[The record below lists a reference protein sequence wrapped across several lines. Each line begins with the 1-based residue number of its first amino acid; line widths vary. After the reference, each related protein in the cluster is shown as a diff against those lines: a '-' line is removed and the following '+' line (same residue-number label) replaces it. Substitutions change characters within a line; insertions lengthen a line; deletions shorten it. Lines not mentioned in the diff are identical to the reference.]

1 MKKNNKGFLLAEVI
15 TVSVVTIVAL
25 VIIYVQ
31 FVAVDNSYYKS
42 FKYNNVDKLYLAN
55 QLKQFI
61 NGDNANE
68 LYSDIENIS
77 YADITNC
84 DAYFIERTYCR
95 NLINAIDA
103 KQVLVTKLDTSS
115 ILDKLKQNKIVS
127 SDMYT
132 FISNNKSL
140 ENGYR
145 LIIEFNDNTYATL
158 KLGSSVI
165 YKDSILNGADP
176 ELKDNLVPVVINN
189 DGTVKK
195 ADLSKE
201 WYNYTNKVWAN
212 AVLLNGTDTYSAG
225 DTIEENNIKAY
236 YVWIPRYK
244 YQIFADISNI
254 ETDIDYYTNNTKLIN
269 VTFESKDA
277 TKSNDNTIGSWLTHP
292 AFTFGDTELNGL
304 WVGKFELTGDTTNP
318 TIKPNITSLRNQN
331 VSTLFATTQKLS
343 ENSAMLKNIEWGA
356 VAYLTTSI
364 YGQGLTEVRINNSS
378 TYITGCAA
386 TTSPQ
391 ADNTYNNYQKQT
403 DHSIGYYSGCENTY
417 NTSIG
422 VLASTTGNISGIYD
436 MSGGTAEYVMAVIEN
451 SLGSNIPS
459 SGSSL
464 EYNSGFTGVT
474 TGVLA
479 NISGI
484 TFPEGKY
491 YDIYNY
497 GKSYKDKNAYLNGK
511 LGDATIELTGFST
524 KTDTDNNT
532 RPHSSWNNDLAH
544 FTCAFTPWFIRGGIY
559 TYGASAGIFAF
570 RSDYGYANGYL
581 TTRAVL
587 R

>member
-25 VIIYVQ
+25 VIIYAQ
-31 FVAVDNSYYKS
+31 FVTVDNSYYKS
-42 FKYNNVDKLYLAN
+42 FKYNNVDKLFLAN

-61 NGDNANE
+61 NGDNASE

-115 ILDKLKQNKIVS
+115 ILDKLKENKIVS

-195 ADLSKE
+195 ADIYSE
-201 WYNYTNKVWAN
+201 WYNYTNKTWAN
-212 AVLLNGTDTYSAG
+212 AVLLNGNDTYSAG

-244 YQIFADISNI
+244 YQIFYDGVNATSKQLINI
-254 ETDIDYYTNNTKLIN
+254 E
-269 VTFESKDA
+269 FENKDT
-277 TKSNDNTIGSWLTHP
+277 TKSNSTTKGEWLTHP
-292 AFTFGDTELNGL
+292 AFTFGDTELNGI
-304 WVGKFELTGDTTNP
+304 WVGKFELTGDTSNP
-318 TIKPNITSLRNQN
+318 TIKPNVESLRNQN
-331 VSTLFATTQKLS
+331 VSTLFLTTQKLS
-343 ENSAMLKNIEWGA
+343 TNSSMIKNIEWGA

-378 TYITGCAA
+378 TFITGCAA
-386 TTSPQ
+386 SVENGSEYT
-391 ADNTYNNYQKQT
+391 
-403 DHSIGYYSGCENTY
+403 GCENAY

-422 VLASTTGNISGIYD
+422 YLASTTGNISGIYD
-436 MSGGTAEYVMAVIEN
+436 MSGGAYEYVMGVMEDSLN
-451 SLGSNIPS
+451 SNTPS
-459 SGSSL
+459 SGDNAQA
-464 EYNSGFTGVT
+464 NSGFTGKTIGTV
-474 TGVLA
+474 A
-479 NISGI
+479 NIIGVA
-484 TFPEGKY
+484 FPKSIY
-491 YDIYNY
+491 YDIYDYGTSRSNY
-497 GKSYKDKNAYLNGK
+497 SERSIIGDSTVETKGWNGMY
-511 LGDATIELTGFST
+511 DYFV
-524 KTDTDNNT
+524 NNY
-532 RPHSSWNNDLAH
+532 N
-544 FTCAFTPWFIRGGIY
+544 PWFIRGGSY
-559 TYGASAGIFAF
+559 SDNVNTGLFAF
-570 RSDYGYANGYL
+570 ISNGGQAYIRYS
-581 TTRAVL
+581 TRAVL

>member
-95 NLINAIDA
+95 NLINTIDA

-115 ILDKLKQNKIVS
+115 ILDKLKENKIVS

-176 ELKDNLVPVVINN
+176 VLKDNLVPVVINN

-201 WYNYTNKVWAN
+201 WYNYANKVWAN

-244 YQIFADISNI
+244 YQIFYDG
-254 ETDIDYYTNNTKLIN
+254 TNTTEKQLIN
-269 VTFESKDA
+269 ITFESKDIA
-277 TKSNDNTIGSWLTHP
+277 KSTGTEKDSWLTHP
-292 AFTFGDTELNGL
+292 AFTFGDTELNGI
-304 WVGKFELTGDTTNP
+304 WVGKFELTGTTDNP

-331 VSTLFATTQKLS
+331 VSTLFLTTQKLS

-364 YGQGLTEVRINNSS
+364 YGQGLTEVRINNSNQ
-378 TYITGCAA
+378 YITGCSASVENGA
-386 TTSPQ
+386 S
-391 ADNTYNNYQKQT
+391 YN
-403 DHSIGYYSGCENTY
+403 GCENKY
-417 NTSIG
+417 NTTIG
-422 VLASTTGNISGIYD
+422 YLASTTGNISGIYD
-436 MSGGTAEYVMAVIEN
+436 MSGGTWEYVMGVMEDSLN
-451 SLGSNIPS
+451 SNKP
-459 SGSSL
+459 
-464 EYNSGFTGVT
+464 
-474 TGVLA
+474 
-479 NISGI
+479 ISQVVNLDNR
-484 TFPEGKY
+484 F
-491 YDIYNY
+491 YD
-497 GKSYKDKNAYLNGK
+497 
-511 LGDATIELTGFST
+511 
-524 KTDTDNNT
+524 
-532 RPHSSWNNDLAH
+532 
-544 FTCAFTPWFIRGGIY
+544 IY
-559 TYGASAGIFAF
+559 TYGISYNAVPNLGDALKEVATWNSDYDVFVVPTIPWLARGGGPSGGINSGIFSFGIHYGTAHN
-570 RSDYGYANGYL
+570 DYS
-581 TTRAVL
+581 TRAVL

>member
-77 YADITNC
+77 YADITSC

-115 ILDKLKQNKIVS
+115 ILDKLKENKIVS

-201 WYNYTNKVWAN
+201 WYNYTNKTWAN
-212 AVLLNGTDTYSAG
+212 AVILNGNDTYSAG
-225 DTIEENNIKAY
+225 DTIIEDAIKAY

-244 YQIFADISNI
+244 YQIFYDGVND
-254 ETDIDYYTNNTKLIN
+254 TTKQLIN
-269 VTFESKDA
+269 ITFESKDT
-277 TKSNDNTIGSWLTHP
+277 TKSNGNTIGSWLTHP
-292 AFTFGDTELNGL
+292 AFTFGDTELNGI

-331 VSTLFATTQKLS
+331 VSTLFLTTQKLS

-364 YGQGLTEVRINNSS
+364 YGQGLTEVRINNSNQ
-378 TYITGCAA
+378 YITGCSASVENGA
-386 TTSPQ
+386 S
-391 ADNTYNNYQKQT
+391 YN
-403 DHSIGYYSGCENTY
+403 GCENKY
-417 NTSIG
+417 NTTIG
-422 VLASTTGNISGIYD
+422 YLASTTGNISGIYD
-436 MSGGTAEYVMAVIEN
+436 MSGGTWEYVMGVMEDSLN
-451 SLGSNIPS
+451 SHIPLISS
-459 SGSSL
+459 SG
-464 EYNSGFTGVT
+464 F
-474 TGVLA
+474 
-479 NISGI
+479 IM
-484 TFPEGKY
+484 FPENKY
-491 YDIYNY
+491 YDIYKY
-497 GKSYKDKNAYLNGK
+497 GTSNSDLTRYH
-511 LGDATIELTGFST
+511 LGDATTEIKGWNGDYMDFVY
-524 KTDTDNNT
+524 
-532 RPHSSWNNDLAH
+532 SSV
-544 FTCAFTPWFIRGGIY
+544 PWFRRGGHC
-559 TYGASAGIFAF
+559 AAGTNAGVFAF
-570 RSDYGYANGYL
+570 DSVDGHASSDRSA
-581 TTRAVL
+581 RAVL

>member
-25 VIIYVQ
+25 VIIYAQ
-31 FVAVDNSYYKS
+31 FVTVDNSYYKS
-42 FKYNNVDKLYLAN
+42 FKYNNVYKLFLAN

-95 NLINAIDA
+95 NLISAIDA

-115 ILDKLKQNKIVS
+115 ILDKLKENKIVS

-165 YKDSILNGADP
+165 YKDTVLNGADP
-176 ELKDNLVPVVINN
+176 ELKDDLVPVVINN

-195 ADLSKE
+195 ANLSKE

-225 DTIEENNIKAY
+225 DTIEENDIKAY

-244 YQIFADISNI
+244 YQIFYDG
-254 ETDIDYYTNNTKLIN
+254 TNDTTKQLIN
-269 VTFESKDA
+269 ITFENKDT
-277 TKSNDNTIGSWLTHP
+277 TKSDGNTMGSWLTHP
-292 AFTFGDTELNGL
+292 AFTFGDTELNGI
-304 WVGKFELTGDTTNP
+304 WVGKFELTGTTTNP

-331 VSTLFATTQKLS
+331 VSTLFLTTQKLS
-343 ENSAMLKNIEWGA
+343 ASSAMLKNIEWGA

-364 YGQGLTEVRINNSS
+364 YGQGLIEVRINNSNQ
-378 TYITGCAA
+378 YITGCSASLENGA
-386 TTSPQ
+386 S
-391 ADNTYNNYQKQT
+391 YN
-403 DHSIGYYSGCENTY
+403 GCENTY
-417 NTSIG
+417 NAPIG
-422 VLASTTGNISGIYD
+422 YLASTTGNISGIYD
-436 MSGGTAEYVMAVIEN
+436 MSGGAWEYVMAVLED
-451 SLGSNIPS
+451 SLDSNIPV
-459 SGSSL
+459 SGRDIT
-464 EYNSGFTGVT
+464 YNSGFTGKT
-474 TGVLA
+474 TGTVA
-479 NISGI
+479 NITGI
-484 TFPEGKY
+484 SFPEGKY
-491 YDIYNY
+491 YDIYKY
-497 GKSYKDKNAYLNGK
+497 GTN
-511 LGDATIELTGFST
+511 
-524 KTDTDNNT
+524 
-532 RPHSSWNNDLAH
+532 
-544 FTCAFTPWFIRGGIY
+544 
-559 TYGASAGIFAF
+559 
-570 RSDYGYANGYL
+570 RSDYTRYHSGEATTETKSWNGDCAYFVCSSAPWFGRGGNCGDGVGAGVFAFVDL
-581 TTRAVL
+581 YGFARSDYSTRVVL

>member
-25 VIIYVQ
+25 VIIYAQ
-31 FVAVDNSYYKS
+31 FVTVDNSYYKS
-42 FKYNNVDKLYLAN
+42 FKYNNVDKLFLAN

-61 NGDNANE
+61 NGDNASE

-115 ILDKLKQNKIVS
+115 ILDKLKENKIVS

-201 WYNYTNKVWAN
+201 WYNYTNKTWAN
-212 AVLLNGTDTYSAG
+212 AVLLNGNDTYSAG

-244 YQIFADISNI
+244 YQIFYDGVNDTTKQLINI
-254 ETDIDYYTNNTKLIN
+254 E
-269 VTFESKDA
+269 FESKDT
-277 TKSNDNTIGSWLTHP
+277 TKSNGTTKDSWLTHP
-292 AFTFGDTELNGL
+292 AFTFGDTELNGI
-304 WVGKFELTGDTTNP
+304 WVGKFELTGDTNNP
-318 TIKPNITSLRNQN
+318 TIKPKVTSLRNQK
-331 VSTLFATTQKLS
+331 VSTLFITTQKLS
-343 ENSAMLKNIEWGA
+343 TNSSMLKNIEWGA

-364 YGQGLTEVRINNSS
+364 YGQGLDEVRINNSS
-378 TYITGCAA
+378 TFITGCAA
-386 TTSPQ
+386 S
-391 ADNTYNNYQKQT
+391 NENGSK
-403 DHSIGYYSGCENTY
+403 YSGCEKAY

-422 VLASTTGNISGIYD
+422 YLASTTGNISGIYD
-436 MSGGTAEYVMAVIEN
+436 MSGGTYEYVMGVMEDSLN
-451 SLGSNIPS
+451 SNTPS
-459 SGSSL
+459 SGRDTT
-464 EYNSGFTGVT
+464 YNSGFTGKT
-474 TGVLA
+474 TGTVA
-479 NISGI
+479 TI
-484 TFPEGKY
+484 TGVAFPESKY
-491 YDIYNY
+491 YDIYKY
-497 GKSYKDKNAYLNGK
+497 GTTYNNSEAYSRYH
-511 LGDATIELTGFST
+511 LGDATTET
-524 KTDTDNNT
+524 KGWNEDSKYFV
-532 RPHSSWNNDLAH
+532 SSEY
-544 FTCAFTPWFIRGGIY
+544 PWFLRGGESVSN
-559 TYGASAGIFAF
+559 TLSSGIFA
-570 RSDYGYANGYL
+570 SQNGNGYSNNNHS
-581 TTRAVL
+581 TRAVL

>member
-25 VIIYVQ
+25 VIIYAQ
-31 FVAVDNSYYKS
+31 FVTVDNSYYKS
-42 FKYNNVDKLYLAN
+42 FKYNNVDKLFLAN

-61 NGDNANE
+61 NGDNASE

-115 ILDKLKQNKIVS
+115 ILDKLKKNKIVS

-201 WYNYTNKVWAN
+201 WYNYTNKTWAN
-212 AVLLNGTDTYSAG
+212 AVLLNGNDTYSAG
-225 DTIEENNIKAY
+225 DTIIEDAIKAY

-244 YQIFADISNI
+244 YQIFYDGVNDTTKQLINI
-254 ETDIDYYTNNTKLIN
+254 E
-269 VTFESKDA
+269 FENKDT
-277 TKSNDNTIGSWLTHP
+277 TKSNGTTKDSWLTHP
-292 AFTFGDTELNGL
+292 AFTFGDTELNGI

-318 TIKPNITSLRNQN
+318 TIKPNVTSLRNQN

-343 ENSAMLKNIEWGA
+343 TNSSMLKNSEWGA
-356 VAYLTTSI
+356 IAYLTTSI
-364 YGQGLTEVRINNSS
+364 YGQGLNEVRINNSS

-386 TTSPQ
+386 SVENG
-391 ADNTYNNYQKQT
+391 ASYNGCEKAYNK
-403 DHSIGYYSGCENTY
+403 SIGY
-417 NTSIG
+417 
-422 VLASTTGNISGIYD
+422 LASTTGNISGIYD
-436 MSGGTAEYVMAVIEN
+436 MSGGAWEYVMGVMEDSLN
-451 SLGSNIPS
+451 SNKPV
-459 SGSSL
+459 SGYSTQ
-464 EYNSGFTGVT
+464 YNSGYNGKNLNDGTTT
-474 TGVLA
+474 TGVA
-479 NISGI
+479 
-484 TFPEGKY
+484 FPESKY
-491 YDIYNY
+491 YDIYKY
-497 GKSYKDKNAYLNGK
+497 GTN
-511 LGDATIELTGFST
+511 
-524 KTDTDNNT
+524 
-532 RPHSSWNNDLAH
+532 
-544 FTCAFTPWFIRGGIY
+544 
-559 TYGASAGIFAF
+559 
-570 RSDYGYANGYL
+570 RSDYTRYHSGEATTETKSWNGDCAYFVCSSAPWFGRGGNCGDGVGAGVFAFVDL
-581 TTRAVL
+581 YGFARSDYSTRVVL

>member
-25 VIIYVQ
+25 VIIYSQ

-42 FKYNNVDKLYLAN
+42 FKYNNVDKLFLAN

-61 NGDNANE
+61 NGDNASE

-115 ILDKLKQNKIVS
+115 ISDKLKQNKIVS

-201 WYNYTNKVWAN
+201 WYNYTNKTWAN
-212 AVLLNGTDTYSAG
+212 AVTLKDK
-225 DTIEENNIKAY
+225 TINYETNEVIPESNIDGY
-236 YVWIPRYK
+236 FVWIPRYK
-244 YQIFADISNI
+244 YEIFNEGNYTTATTVDSKLSESAEQEIQI
-254 ETDIDYYTNNTKLIN
+254 
-269 VTFESKDA
+269 VFESKSVKA
-277 TKSNDNTIGSWLTHP
+277 STGSTVGSYLTHP
-292 AFTFGDTELNGL
+292 AFTTLDVNGI
-304 WVGKFELTGDTTNP
+304 WVGKFETSGSTSDIDVL
-318 TIKPNITSLRNQN
+318 PNQTSLRGIN
-331 VSTLFATTQKLS
+331 VKTMFELAYNYDRNLDSH
-343 ENSAMLKNIEWGA
+343 MMKNTEWGA
-356 VAYLTTSI
+356 VAYLSHSK
-364 YGQGLTEVRINNSS
+364 YGINEEIRINNSA
-378 TYITGCAA
+378 TYTTGCAA
-386 TTSPQ
+386 TVS
-391 ADNTYNNYQKQT
+391 ALNYVGKSQS
-403 DHSIGYYSGCENTY
+403 DHTEGYYNGCENAY
-417 NTSIG
+417 NTTIG
-422 VLASTTGNISGIYD
+422 YLASTTGNISGIYD
-436 MSGGTAEYVMAVIEN
+436 MSGGAWEYMASYVDG
-451 SLGSNIPS
+451 LYGS
-459 SGSSL
+459 SGFDITSINTYDGRYFDVYSGDS
-464 EYNSGFTGVT
+464 ETTTYNKR
-474 TGVLA
+474 
-479 NISGI
+479 I
-484 TFPEGKY
+484 
-491 YDIYNY
+491 
-497 GKSYKDKNAYLNGK
+497 
-511 LGDATIELTGFST
+511 LGDATGELGAFYFYRESNGNNYYHST
-524 KTDTDNNT
+524 WGTDDALFIGN
-532 RPHSSWNNDLAH
+532 SDI
-544 FTCAFTPWFIRGGIY
+544 WFRRGGNCSL
-559 TYGASAGIFAF
+559 GAIAGSFSF
-570 RSDYGYANGYL
+570 NGYPGAAYSYVSFRL
-581 TTRAVL
+581 VL
-587 R
+587 AD